1 MANFVS
7 LFHYNIKCIYQ
18 EIISHKKGQNI
29 MELAARTIK
38 ATEADAVSSLC
49 QLIGLEGLVFVN
61 NFVM

>member
-1 MANFVS
+1 
-7 LFHYNIKCIYQ
+7 
-18 EIISHKKGQNI
+18 